1 MAYSRVL
8 LDFFEEQR
16 PFVHYRRMM
25 FQIAVVVVAAAVAA
39 AAVGA
44 SGAAVGGVAA
54 VAGLAAV
61 APYLPLTL
69 GQT

>member
-25 FQIAVVVVAAAVAA
+25 FQIAVVVIVAAAVAA
-39 AAVGA
+39 AAV
-44 SGAAVGGVAA
+44 AAMD
-54 VAGLAAV
+54 
-61 APYLPLTL
+61 Y
-69 GQT
+69 

>member
-25 FQIAVVVVAAAVAA
+25 FQIAVVVVAADVVAAAVAA
-39 AAVGA
+39 MD
-44 SGAAVGGVAA
+44 
-54 VAGLAAV
+54 
-61 APYLPLTL
+61 Y
-69 GQT
+69 